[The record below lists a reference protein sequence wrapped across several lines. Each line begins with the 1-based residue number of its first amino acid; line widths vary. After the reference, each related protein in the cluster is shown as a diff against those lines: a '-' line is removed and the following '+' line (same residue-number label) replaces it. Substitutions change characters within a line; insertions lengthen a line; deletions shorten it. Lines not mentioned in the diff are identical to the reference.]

1 MQDDDRLNETVEEP
15 ETPPEAEAA
24 GEAEEAAAA
33 APESPEELRKALE
46 EARAKADEYWERILR
61 LQADLENLRRRA
73 TRDVENAH
81 KYGLDKFISELL
93 PVKDSLELGV
103 AAAEAEHDT
112 DKIREGV
119 ELTLKMFRDVLA
131 KHGVTEVDPLGE
143 KFDPSLHQA
152 MSMVE
157 NAEVEPNTVL
167 TVMQKGYLLNGR
179 LIRPAMVMVSKA
191 PES

>member
-15 ETPPEAEAA
+15 RAQDSGA
-24 GEAEEAAAA
+24 GEEGAGEGEAL
-33 APESPEELRKALE
+33 PEDVETLRKELE
-46 EARAKADEYWERILR
+46 EARARADEYWQRILR
-61 LQADLENLRRRA
+61 LQADLENLRKRA
-73 TRDVENAH
+73 SRDVENAH
-81 KYGLDKFISELL
+81 KYGLDKFITDLL

-103 AAAEAEHDT
+103 AAAEAESDT

-119 ELTLKMFRDVLA
+119 ELTLKMFKDVLA
-131 KHGVTEVDPLGE
+131 KHGVSEVDPLGE
-143 KFDPSLHQA
+143 KFDPALHQA

-167 TVMQKGYLLNGR
+167 TVMQKGYLLNDR

-191 PES
+191 PEG